1 MKRECEYRLNFEDRE
16 TKVGH
21 LLGFLDRESGTYGIV
36 EDTFGCLEKV
46 PLSFIK
52 TVKRF
57 RIYDTKNPD
66 LIMAYDNKSYEYRP
80 VKESGLDIKSE
91 IGLSG
96 ARMKVIFGA
105 NEVKKMMDRG
115 IIDFQ
120 SYQLI
125 EIPNV

>member
-1 MKRECEYRLNFEDRE
+1 MRRECEYRLNFEDRE

-21 LLGFLDRESGTYGIV
+21 LLGFFDRDSGAYGIV
-36 EDTFGCLEKV
+36 EDIFGNLEEV
-46 PLSFIK
+46 SIDFIK
-52 TVKRF
+52 IMKRF

-66 LIMAYDNKSYEYRP
+66 LILAFDDIAYDYKL
-80 VKESGLDIKSE
+80 VKESGLDIKSG

-105 NEVKKMMDRG
+105 NEVRSMVDRE

>member
-1 MKRECEYRLNFEDRE
+1 MRRECEYRLNSEDRE
-16 TKVGH
+16 IKVGH
-21 LLGFLDRESGTYGIV
+21 LLGFLDRESGTYGII
-36 EDTFGCLEKV
+36 EDTFGCLEEV
-46 PLSFIK
+46 EISFIK

-57 RIYDTKNPD
+57 RIYDNENPD
-66 LIMAYDNKSYEYRP
+66 LIMAYDNKTYEYRL

-105 NEVKKMMDRG
+105 NEVKKMMDRN
-115 IIDFQ
+115 IINLT
-120 SYQLI
+120 SNQLV

>member
-1 MKRECEYRLNFEDRE
+1 MRRECEYRLNFEDRE
-16 TKVGH
+16 TKTGH
-21 LLGFLDRESGTYGIV
+21 LLGFFDRDDGTYGIV
-36 EDTFGCLEKV
+36 EDMFGSLEKA
-46 PLSFIK
+46 PISFIK
-52 TVKRF
+52 IIKRF

-66 LIMAYDNKSYEYRP
+66 LIMAYDNKTYEYRP

-105 NEVKKMMDRG
+105 NEVKTMIDRN
-115 IIDFQ
+115 IINLT
-120 SYQLI
+120 SHQLV

>member
-1 MKRECEYRLNFEDRE
+1 MRRECEYRLNSEDRE

-46 PLSFIK
+46 PITFIK

-66 LIMAYDNKSYEYRP
+66 LIMAYDNKTYEYRL

-105 NEVKKMMDRG
+105 NEVKKMMDRN
-115 IIDFQ
+115 IINLT
-120 SYQLI
+120 SHQLV

>member
-1 MKRECEYRLNFEDRE
+1 MRRECEYRLNFEDTE
-16 TKVGH
+16 TKTGH
-21 LLGFLDRESGTYGIV
+21 LLGFFDRDDGTYGIV
-36 EDTFGCLEKV
+36 EDTFGSLEEV
-46 PLSFIK
+46 EISFIK

-66 LIMAYDNKSYEYRP
+66 LIMAYDNKTYEYRL

-105 NEVKKMMDRG
+105 NEVRSMVDRG

>member
-1 MKRECEYRLNFEDRE
+1 MRRECEYRLNFEDRE
-16 TKVGH
+16 TKTGH
-21 LLGFLDRESGTYGIV
+21 LLGFFDRDDGTYGIV
-36 EDTFGCLEKV
+36 EDTFGSLEEV
-46 PLSFIK
+46 EISFIN

-66 LIMAYDNKSYEYRP
+66 LIMAYDNKSYEYRL

-105 NEVKKMMDRG
+105 NEVKKMMDRN
-115 IIDFQ
+115 IINLT
-120 SYQLI
+120 SHQLV

>member
-1 MKRECEYRLNFEDRE
+1 MRRECEYRLNFEDTE
-16 TKVGH
+16 TKTGH
-21 LLGFLDRESGTYGIV
+21 LLGFFDRDDGTHGIV

-46 PLSFIK
+46 PISFIK
-52 TVKRF
+52 IVKQF
-57 RIYDTKNPD
+57 RIYNAKNPD
-66 LIMAYDNKSYEYRP
+66 LIMVYDNKTYDYKL

-105 NEVKKMMDRG
+105 NEVKTMVDRN
-115 IIDFQ
+115 IINLT
-120 SYQLI
+120 SHQLV